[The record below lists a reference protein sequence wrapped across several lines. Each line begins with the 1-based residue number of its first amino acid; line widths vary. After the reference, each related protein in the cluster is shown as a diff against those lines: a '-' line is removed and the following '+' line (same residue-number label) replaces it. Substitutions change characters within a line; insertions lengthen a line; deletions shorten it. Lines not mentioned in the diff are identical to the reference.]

1 MSVPTKKKLA
11 TLVCAAIFLLTQLVP
26 ASAVDANLTG
36 RFFMI
41 VWSFQGPDDDL
52 VHAHTFVSFYRGDDL
67 EKGIVRPETISWLPA
82 TGKVQPF
89 GAEEG
94 RNFSLDETLR
104 MACRA
109 RRQVRSWGPYE
120 IRAELF
126 ERAQKRLALLQ
137 SGHIRYSMISTPP
150 QSMNCIA
157 AAGDLTPAPLNS
169 GILWGAAAS
178 AKVAEHLSPYIVRKE
193 YGLKDLITSAQSDA
207 CPGRGTELSHGT
219 TTKSIHQSIAAALGH

>member
-1 MSVPTKKKLA
+1 MSASTKKILA
-11 TLVCAAIFLLTQLVP
+11 SLVCAAIVFFTHFAP
-26 ASAVDANLTG
+26 ASAIDTNLTG

-52 VHAHTFVSFYRGDDL
+52 VHAHTFVSFYSGNDL
-67 EKGIVRPETISWLPA
+67 QKGIVHPETISWLPA
-82 TGKVQPF
+82 TGTVQPF

-104 MACRA
+104 MACHA

-120 IRAELF
+120 VRAELV
-126 ERAQKRLALLQ
+126 ERAKKRLALLQ
-137 SGHIRYSMISTPP
+137 SGRVRYSMINSPP
-150 QSMNCIA
+150 QSMNCIT

-178 AKVAEHLSPYIVRKE
+178 AKVVKHLSAYIVRKE
-193 YGLKDLITSAQSDA
+193 PALKDLITRSQSDA
-207 CPGRGTELSHGT
+207 CPGHSTELSHGT
-219 TTKSIHQSIAAALGH
+219 AMKSIHQSIAAALGH